1 MSSVNVTLRFCN
13 HFSLF
18 EVIMLSKWVRRIP
31 ELNWNKPLR
40 DKETSL
46 KICRQVLTSSTQR
59 QKQVISRRGK
69 NENGCEI
76 YKTTLEKRAKLLFF
90 IVKFENL

>member
-1 MSSVNVTLRFCN
+1 MG
-13 HFSLF
+13 
-18 EVIMLSKWVRRIP
+18 SKNPGIKL
-31 ELNWNKPLR
+31 EKHLR

-59 QKQVISRRGK
+59 QKQVISCRGK

-90 IVKFENL
+90 FVKFANL